1 MIVRLD
7 PCGLVCVVMIYGC
20 VVYADYV
27 VTIWMV
33 MPVFGNTIWG
43 AFHIA
48 LFNTLIFMT
57 LFSHGR
63 TMLTDPGV
71 VPILKNGVFH
81 DRSANV
87 GSLSSSSEDD
97 VSDREAMMLRSRS
110 GTVGD
115 WTMCT
120 RCESFRP
127 PRAHHCRVCRR
138 CIRKMDHHCPWVNNC
153 VGEFNQKFFLQFL
166 FYVGLSSCYSV
177 LVMVLSWV
185 YDDEFASTGL
195 KGPFG
200 ENAHHAK
207 VLHSIFLAME
217 SALFGMF
224 VMAVSCDQLGAIFS
238 EETAVEAVQR
248 RTKQAYKRIRRRGR
262 FSLLNEVCGG
272 GSLYSWLLPC
282 SSPPTGRDLCVNA
295 KTLDHFDV

>member
-1 MIVRLD
+1 
-7 PCGLVCVVMIYGC
+7 
-20 VVYADYV
+20 
-27 VTIWMV
+27 
-33 MPVFGNTIWG
+33 
-43 AFHIA
+43 
-48 LFNTLIFMT
+48 
-57 LFSHGR
+57 
-63 TMLTDPGV
+63 MLTDPGV
-71 VPILKNGVFH
+71 VPILKNGPMIALCSMAVCFQ
-81 DRSANV
+81 
-87 GSLSSSSEDD
+87 
-97 VSDREAMMLRSRS
+97 
-110 GTVGD
+110 GD

-207 VLHSIFLAME
+207 VLHSIFLSME

-224 VMAVSCDQLGAIFS
+224 VIAVSCDQLGAIFS
-238 EETAVEAVQR
+238 EETAIEAVQR
-248 RTKQAYKRIRRRGR
+248 RTKQVYKRSRRRSR
-262 FSLLNEVCGG
+262 VSLLKEVCGG
-272 GSLYSWLLPC
+272 APFEL
-282 SSPPTGRDLCVNA
+282 A
-295 KTLDHFDV
+295 HFLTRYYLIKFIREKAGW